1 MPGLKGAPLTPADL
15 LTMRQTL
22 VTALASG
29 NQSIETPVLGRVE
42 FRTVSEIRDAL
53 GWIDSE
59 IARTAG
65 VGSTF
70 VAQSN
75 RGTDTGGCCS

>member
-15 LTMRQTL
+15 LNMRQTL

-29 NQSIETPVLGRVE
+29 NQSIETPTLGRVE
-42 FRTVSEIRDAL
+42 FRGVQEIRDAL